1 LLQPSGNHYKV
12 ILGDYTYNETD
23 KKLLD
28 FVKEIAKQNNEQIK
42 ELTEELQILK
52 DAKANGEQKRTAWV
66 KLKEFLTEHALDIGK
81 IAFKL
86 LEEYL
91 DGLL

>member
-1 LLQPSGNHYKV
+1 
-12 ILGDYTYNETD
+12 LGDYTYNETD

-52 DAKANGEQKRTAWV
+52 DAKAKLDEVLTDEVKASIWTA
-66 KLKEFLTEHALDIGK
+66 IGNF
-81 IAFKL
+81 FK
-86 LEEYL
+86 
-91 DGLL
+91 GLWDTILGWFTK